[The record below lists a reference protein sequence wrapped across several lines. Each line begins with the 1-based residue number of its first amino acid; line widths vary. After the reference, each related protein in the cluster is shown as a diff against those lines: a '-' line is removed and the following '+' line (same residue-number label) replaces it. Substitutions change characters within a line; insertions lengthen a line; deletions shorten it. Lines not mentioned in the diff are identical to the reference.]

1 MFEHQPN
8 RILVTGGA
16 GFIGSNFVVHMLQK
30 YPKYH
35 IVVLDKLSYCSN
47 VKNLDPVRKGNC
59 TFVKGDIQDATLVAK
74 ILNDHRIDSI
84 VHFAAETH
92 VDNSFGNS
100 VAFTYSNVMGTHVLL
115 ESLRASKGQVRRF
128 IHVST
133 DEVYGSCEDGVAKK
147 EQVVLDPTNPYAATK
162 AAAEHLVMSYLHS
175 FQLPV
180 IITRGNNV
188 YGPRQYPE
196 KLIPKFINRLHRGMK
211 LPLHGDGQNKRSFL
225 YVMDVAKAF
234 DLILHRGTTGE
245 TYNIGTDNEL
255 KNVEVAEALI
265 KAFGKEDQKSKIMTF
280 VPDRAFNDVR
290 YFIDSGKL
298 HKLGWSP
305 ETTFEDGLKTTIKW
319 YYEHADHW
327 GKESMQRALRAHPVF
342 NNPLTKVNSTN
353 SLTGLAN
360 SSTTSL
366 IGMGNSHKKRVATA
380 YVNSRL
386 SGEMVV
392 LVIGHRGWIGEM
404 VCTLL
409 EQHGIK
415 YHKSQVRMEM
425 RESLCEELDRLK
437 PTNVFNCA
445 GVTGRPNV
453 DWCEDNKEKT
463 IKANVIGCLTMVDC
477 CYERNIHVSNLATG
491 CIFHYDQD
499 HPMHKWDEDKKEWV
513 NGGMFTEDS
522 PPNFL
527 GSWYSRTKGYV
538 DQILKG
544 SYSNVLN
551 LRLRMPIS
559 DDLSSRNFI
568 TKISKYARVV
578 NIPNSMSVLHDLL
591 PLMIAMGRARKTGIY
606 NFTNPGVIS
615 HNQVLDLYQKYI
627 DKSFTY
633 QNFTLEEQDKI
644 LKAAR
649 SNNELSTAKLEKAAD
664 ELGVP
669 LPHILDSIVQV
680 FKRMAVNLG
689 VPGAEPV
696 ETQPSF
702 LLIGARGWIG
712 GMVKKLL
719 REKGEKVA
727 CSKVRMENRQML
739 CAELDKVRPTHV
751 LCCAGVTGRP
761 NVDWCEDNKEAT
773 IRCNVVG
780 LLTLAD
786 VCNQRNIHCANLATG
801 CIFHYDRDRP
811 MHDWDSATQTWINGG
826 KFSEESLPNFT
837 GSWYSQTKGYVDQIL
852 KDSFPNV
859 LTLRLRMPIS
869 DDLSPRSFI
878 TKISK
883 YAKVV
888 NIPNSMSVLHD
899 LLPLY
904 IAMAKANK
912 TGIYNFT
919 NPGVISHNQ
928 VLDLYKKYIDPNFYY
943 NNFTLEEHDKILKA
957 ARSNNEL
964 DTSKLEECAAGL
976 GVPLPHILESIHG
989 VFKRMQKNIGS
1000 V

>member
-1 MFEHQPN
+1 MFEHQPE

-47 VKNLDPVRKGNC
+47 VKNLDPVRKMNC
-59 TFVKGDIQDATLVAK
+59 TFVKGDIQDANMVAK
-74 ILNDHRIDSI
+74 ILNDHQIDSI

-100 VAFTYSNVMGTHVLL
+100 VAFTHSNVMGTHVLL
-115 ESLRASKGQVRRF
+115 ECLRASKGQVRRF

-147 EQVVLDPTNPYAATK
+147 EKVVLDPTNPYAATK
-162 AAAEHLVMSYLHS
+162 AAAEHIVTSYLHS

-196 KLIPKFINRLHRGMK
+196 KLIPKFINRLHRGMQ
-211 LPLHGDGQNKRSFL
+211 LPLHGDGQNRRSFV
-225 YVMDVAKAF
+225 YVKDVAKAF
-234 DLILHRGTTGE
+234 DLILHKGTTGE

-255 KNVEVAEALI
+255 KNLEVAEALI
-265 KAFGKEDQKSKIMTF
+265 NAFGKENKQKEIITF

-290 YFIDSGKL
+290 YFIDSSKL
-298 HKLGWSP
+298 HTLGWKP
-305 ETTFEDGLKTTIKW
+305 ETAFKDGLKETINW
-319 YYEHADHW
+319 YTVHADHW

-342 NNPLTKVNSTN
+342 TNPLTSKMNCRKEVVKKAPKII
-353 SLTGLAN
+353 G
-360 SSTTSL
+360 SS
-366 IGMGNSHKKRVATA
+366 GD
-380 YVNSRL
+380 
-386 SGEMVV
+386 MVV
-392 LVIGHRGWIGEM
+392 LVIGHRGWIGGM

-409 EQHGIK
+409 EQQGIK
-415 YHKSQVRMEM
+415 YYKSQVRMEM

-453 DWCEDNKEKT
+453 DWCEGNKEKT
-463 IKANVIGCLTMVDC
+463 IKANVIGCLTLVDC
-477 CYERNIHVSNLATG
+477 CYDRNIHVSNLATG
-491 CIFHYDQD
+491 CIFHYDKNK
-499 HPMHKWDEDKKEWV
+499 PMHEWDEAKKEWV
-513 NGGMFTEDS
+513 NGGKFTEEC
-522 PPNFL
+522 PPNFI
-527 GSWYSRTKGYV
+527 GSWYSQTKGYV
-538 DQILKG
+538 DQILKD
-544 SYSNVLN
+544 SYPNVLN

-559 DDLSSRNFI
+559 DDLSPRNFI

-578 NIPNSMSVLHDLL
+578 NIPNSMSVLYDLL
-591 PLMIAMGRARKTGIY
+591 PLMISMGRAKKTGIY

-615 HNQVLDLYQKYI
+615 HNQVLDLYKKYI

-649 SNNELSTAKLEKAAD
+649 SNNELCTTKLEKVAD

-696 ETQPSF
+696 ESQPRF

-712 GMVKKLL
+712 GMVKDLL
-719 REKGEKVA
+719 RKHGEMVS
-727 CSKVRMENRQML
+727 CSKVRMQNREAL

-773 IRCNVVG
+773 VRCNVIG
-780 LLTLAD
+780 TLTLAD

-801 CIFHYDRDRP
+801 CIFHYDHERP
-811 MHDWDSATQTWINGG
+811 MHTWDPRTQTWINGG
-826 KFSEESLPNFT
+826 KFTEESSPNFT
-837 GSWYSQTKGYVDQIL
+837 GSWYSKTKGYVDQIL

-869 DDLSPRSFI
+869 DDLSSRSFI

-904 IAMAKANK
+904 IAMAKARK

-928 VLDLYKKYIDPNFYY
+928 VLDLYKKYIDFNFHYQ
-943 NNFTLEEHDKILKA
+943 NFTLEEHDKILKA

-964 DTSKLEECAAGL
+964 DTGKLEACAQEL

-989 VFKRMQKNIGS
+989 VFTRMQKNRRGG